1 MHHIARRD
9 TLQIII
15 LHDSMSDQ
23 DLSQLRLDKAQFSQ
37 GRRHRSRLLLL
48 LLLLAVLLGAGY
60 LYTQG
65 LLTPAVEVRLASVS
79 TLYPAQT
86 FTLLNAS
93 GYVVAQR
100 KAAIGSKLTSRLTY
114 LAVGEGDRVKAGQ
127 VIARLE
133 NADVLAARERAKAA
147 IEVARTALEQAQA
160 DLREATRAYERS
172 KEMLARKFVSQADF
186 DAAEARYR
194 MAVANVAN
202 QQANLELSKA
212 ALAEAE
218 VQVDYSAIRAPF
230 DGVVLTKNADIGDI
244 ITPLGA
250 AANARA
256 SVVTIADM
264 DSYQVEADVSESNIA
279 QVQQDQ
285 PVEIQLDA
293 LPDVR
298 LRGKVQMIVPTADRS
313 KASVMVK
320 VAFIDKDPRI
330 LPEMSAKVAFLA
342 RAPTAEERQPV
353 TAVPQAAVVSRDGKD
368 MVYIARDRQAIA
380 QPVQLGRRF
389 GEWVE
394 IKDGLAVGE
403 RVVLQ
408 PPTDLNSGAKIRA
421 LQA

>member
-1 MHHIARRD
+1 MQSETA
-9 TLQIII
+9 
-15 LHDSMSDQ
+15 Q

-37 GRRHRSRLLLL
+37 GRRRRSRLVLL
-48 LLLLAVLLGAGY
+48 LLLLAALLGAGY
-60 LYTQG
+60 LYSQG

-100 KAAIGSKLTSRLTY
+100 KAAIGSKLTSRLVY
-114 LAVGEGDRVKAGQ
+114 LAVGEGDRVKTGQ
-127 VIARLE
+127 VVARLE
-133 NADVLAARERAKAA
+133 NADVVAARERAKVA
-147 IEVARTALEQAQA
+147 IEVARTALEQAEA
-160 DLREATRAYERS
+160 DWREATRAYERT
-172 KEMLARKFVSQADF
+172 KEMLARKFVSQAAF
-186 DAAEARYR
+186 DTAEARYR

-202 QQANLELSKA
+202 QKANLELSKA

-230 DGVVLTKNADIGDI
+230 DAVVLTKNADIGDI

-256 SVVTIADM
+256 SVITIADM

-279 QVQQDQ
+279 QVRTGQ

-298 LRGKVQMIVPTADRS
+298 LRGKVSMIVPTADRS

-342 RAPTAEERQPV
+342 RSPAADEQQAV
-353 TAVPQAAVVSRDGKD
+353 TAVPLAAVVSRDGRD
-368 MVYIARDRQAIA
+368 IVYVARDRQAFV

-389 GEWVE
+389 GEWAE
-394 IKDGLAVGE
+394 IKDGLAVGD

-408 PPTDLNSGAKIRA
+408 PPADLNSGAKIRA

>member
-1 MHHIARRD
+1 M
-9 TLQIII
+9 T
-15 LHDSMSDQ
+15 DQ
-23 DLSQLRLDKAQFSQ
+23 DLSQLRLDKTQFSQ
-37 GRRHRSRLLLL
+37 GRRQKSRLVLL

-60 LYTQG
+60 LYAQG

-114 LAVGEGDRVKAGQ
+114 LAVGEGDRVKTGQ
-127 VIARLE
+127 VVARLE
-133 NADVLAARERAKAA
+133 NADVVAARERTKAA

-172 KEMLARKFVSQADF
+172 KEMLGRKFVSQADF
-186 DAAEARYR
+186 DVAEARYR

-212 ALAEAE
+212 VLAEAE

-230 DGVVLTKNADIGDI
+230 DAVVLTKNADIGDI

-256 SVVTIADM
+256 SVITIADM

-279 QVQQDQ
+279 QVQLEQ

-298 LRGKVQMIVPTADRS
+298 LRGKVHMVVPTADRS

-342 RAPTAEERQPV
+342 RSPTAEERQAV
-353 TAVPQAAVVSRDGKD
+353 TAVPLAAVVSRDGRD
-368 MVYIARDRQAIA
+368 IVYVARDRQAFV

-389 GEWVE
+389 GEWAE
-394 IKDGLAVGE
+394 IKDGLAVGD

-408 PPTDLNSGAKIRA
+408 PPADLNNGAKIRA

>member
-1 MHHIARRD
+1 M
-9 TLQIII
+9 T
-15 LHDSMSDQ
+15 DQ

-37 GRRHRSRLLLL
+37 GRRQKSRLVLL

-60 LYTQG
+60 LYAQG

-114 LAVGEGDRVKAGQ
+114 LAVGEGDRVKTGQ
-127 VIARLE
+127 VVARLE
-133 NADVLAARERAKAA
+133 NADVVAARERTKAA

-172 KEMLARKFVSQADF
+172 KEMLGRKFVSQADF
-186 DAAEARYR
+186 DVAEARYR

-212 ALAEAE
+212 VLAEAE

-230 DGVVLTKNADIGDI
+230 DAVVLTKNADIGDI

-256 SVVTIADM
+256 SVITIADM

-279 QVQQDQ
+279 QVQLEQ

-298 LRGKVQMIVPTADRS
+298 LRGKVHMVVPTADRS

-342 RAPTAEERQPV
+342 RSPTAEERQAV
-353 TAVPQAAVVSRDGKD
+353 TAVPLAAVVSRDGRD
-368 MVYIARDRQAIA
+368 IVYVARDRQAFV

-389 GEWVE
+389 GEWAE
-394 IKDGLAVGE
+394 IKDGLAVGD

-408 PPTDLNSGAKIRA
+408 PPADLNNGAKIRA

>member
-1 MHHIARRD
+1 M
-9 TLQIII
+9 T
-15 LHDSMSDQ
+15 DQ

-37 GRRHRSRLLLL
+37 GRRRRSRLVLL

-60 LYTQG
+60 LYAQG

-100 KAAIGSKLTSRLTY
+100 KAAIGSKLTSRLTF
-114 LAVGEGDRVKAGQ
+114 LAVGEGDRVKTGQ
-127 VIARLE
+127 VVARLE
-133 NADVLAARERAKAA
+133 NADVVAARERAKAA

-186 DAAEARYR
+186 DTAEARYR
-194 MAVANVAN
+194 IAVANVAN

-230 DGVVLTKNADIGDI
+230 DAVVLTKNADIGDI

-256 SVVTIADM
+256 SVITIADM

-279 QVQQDQ
+279 QVQLGQ

-298 LRGKVQMIVPTADRS
+298 LRGKVHIIVPTADRS
-313 KASVMVK
+313 KASIMVK

-342 RAPTAEERQPV
+342 RPPAADEQQAI
-353 TAVPQAAVVSRDGKD
+353 TAVPLAAVVSRDGRD
-368 MVYIARDRQAIA
+368 VVYVARDRQAFV

-389 GEWVE
+389 GEWAEVRE
-394 IKDGLAVGE
+394 GLAVGD

-408 PPTDLNSGAKIRA
+408 PPAELNNGAKIRA

>member
-1 MHHIARRD
+1 M
-9 TLQIII
+9 T
-15 LHDSMSDQ
+15 DQ
-23 DLSQLRLDKAQFSQ
+23 DLSQLRLDKVQFSQ
-37 GRRHRSRLLLL
+37 GRRRKSRLVLL
-48 LLLLAVLLGAGY
+48 LLLLAALLGAGY
-60 LYTQG
+60 LYAQG

-100 KAAIGSKLTSRLTY
+100 KAAIGSKLTSRLTF
-114 LAVGEGDRVKAGQ
+114 LAVGEGDRVKTGQ
-127 VIARLE
+127 VVARLE
-133 NADVLAARERAKAA
+133 NADVVAARERAKAA

-160 DLREATRAYERS
+160 NLREATRAYERS
-172 KEMLARKFVSQADF
+172 KEMLGRKFVSQSDF
-186 DAAEARYR
+186 DTAEARYK

-230 DGVVLTKNADIGDI
+230 DAVVLTKNADIGDI

-256 SVVTIADM
+256 SVITIADM

-279 QVQQDQ
+279 QVQLGQ

-298 LRGKVQMIVPTADRS
+298 LRGKVHIIVPTADRS
-313 KASVMVK
+313 KASIMVK

-342 RAPTAEERQPV
+342 RSPAADEQQAV
-353 TAVPQAAVVSRDGKD
+353 TAVPLAAVVSRDGRD
-368 MVYIARDRQAIA
+368 LVYVVRDRQALV

-394 IKDGLAVGE
+394 VKEGLAVGD

-408 PPTDLNSGAKIRA
+408 PPADLNSGAKIRA

>member
-1 MHHIARRD
+1 M
-9 TLQIII
+9 T
-15 LHDSMSDQ
+15 DQ

-37 GRRHRSRLLLL
+37 GRRQKSRPVLL

-60 LYTQG
+60 LYAQG

-100 KAAIGSKLTSRLTY
+100 KAAIGSKLTSRLVY
-114 LAVGEGDRVKAGQ
+114 LAVGEGDRVKTGQ
-127 VIARLE
+127 VVARLE
-133 NADVLAARERAKAA
+133 NADVVAARERTRAA

-172 KEMLARKFVSQADF
+172 REMLARKFVSQADF

-194 MAVANVAN
+194 IAVANVAN

-230 DGVVLTKNADIGDI
+230 DAVVLTKNADIGDI

-256 SVVTIADM
+256 SVITIADM

-279 QVQQDQ
+279 QVQLGQ

-298 LRGKVQMIVPTADRS
+298 LRGKVHMIVPTADRS

-342 RAPTAEERQPV
+342 RSPTAEERQAV
-353 TAVPQAAVVSRDGKD
+353 TAVPLAAVVSRDGRD
-368 MVYIARDRQAIA
+368 MVYIARDRQAVA

-408 PPTDLNSGAKIRA
+408 PPADLNNGAKIRA

>member
-1 MHHIARRD
+1 M
-9 TLQIII
+9 T
-15 LHDSMSDQ
+15 DQ

-37 GRRHRSRLLLL
+37 GRRRKSRLVLL
-48 LLLLAVLLGAGY
+48 LLLLAALLGAGY
-60 LYTQG
+60 LYAQG

-100 KAAIGSKLTSRLTY
+100 KAAIGSKLTSRLTF
-114 LAVGEGDRVKAGQ
+114 LAVGEGDRVKTGQ
-127 VIARLE
+127 VVARLE
-133 NADVLAARERAKAA
+133 NADVVAARERAKAA
-147 IEVARTALEQAQA
+147 IEVARTALDQAQA

-186 DAAEARYR
+186 DTAEARYK

-230 DGVVLTKNADIGDI
+230 DAVVLTKNADIGDI

-256 SVVTIADM
+256 SVITIADM

-279 QVQQDQ
+279 QVQLGQ

-298 LRGKVQMIVPTADRS
+298 LRGKVHIIVPTADRS
-313 KASVMVK
+313 KASIMVK

-342 RAPTAEERQPV
+342 RSPAADEQQAI
-353 TAVPQAAVVSRDGKD
+353 TAVPLAAVVSRDGRD
-368 MVYIARDRQAIA
+368 VVYVARDRQAFV

-389 GEWVE
+389 GEWAE
-394 IKDGLAVGE
+394 IKEGLAVGD

-408 PPTDLNSGAKIRA
+408 PPADLNNGAKIRA

>member
-1 MHHIARRD
+1 MQSETA
-9 TLQIII
+9 
-15 LHDSMSDQ
+15 Q

-37 GRRHRSRLLLL
+37 GRRRRSRLVLL
-48 LLLLAVLLGAGY
+48 LLLLAALLGAGY
-60 LYTQG
+60 LYSQG

-100 KAAIGSKLTSRLTY
+100 KAAIGSKLTSRLVY
-114 LAVGEGDRVKAGQ
+114 LAVGEGDRVKTGQ
-127 VIARLE
+127 VVARLE
-133 NADVLAARERAKAA
+133 NADVVAARERAKVA
-147 IEVARTALEQAQA
+147 IEVARTALEQAEA
-160 DLREATRAYERS
+160 DWREATRAYERT
-172 KEMLARKFVSQADF
+172 KEMLARKFVSQAAF
-186 DAAEARYR
+186 DTAEARYR

-230 DGVVLTKNADIGDI
+230 DAVVLTKNADIGDI

-256 SVVTIADM
+256 SVITIADM

-279 QVQQDQ
+279 QVQTGQ

-298 LRGKVQMIVPTADRS
+298 LRGKVSMIVPTADRS

-342 RAPTAEERQPV
+342 RSPAADEQQAV
-353 TAVPQAAVVSRDGKD
+353 TAVPLAAVVSRDGRD
-368 MVYIARDRQAIA
+368 IVYVARDRQAFV

-389 GEWVE
+389 GEWAE
-394 IKDGLAVGE
+394 IKDGLAVGD

-408 PPTDLNSGAKIRA
+408 PPPDLNSGAKIRA

>member
-1 MHHIARRD
+1 
-9 TLQIII
+9 
-15 LHDSMSDQ
+15 MSDQ